1 MAIRE
6 LKVCLLGVSPGSIL
20 RGSRLLR
27 AFVPALPAS
36 RALPRVPR
44 APFRAPHRPLGPRC
58 SRAPP
63 IAASAAAR
71 LATLGL
77 SRLRVGQGGVEVG
90 GRLGVVEDQMTAGPA
105 APRPLWLLPLPLAV
119 PSLWNV

>member
-6 LKVCLLGVSPGSIL
+6 LKVCLLGVSPGLSL

-44 APFRAPHRPLGPRC
+44 APSRAPHRPPGPRC

-63 IAASAAAR
+63 IAASATAR

-77 SRLRVGQGGVEVG
+77 AKLQVGQGGVEEWEV
-90 GRLGVVEDQMTAGPA
+90 GVVEDRTTAGPV
-105 APRPLWLLPLPLAV
+105 APEPLGFLPLPLVV
-119 PSLWNV
+119 PFLRNV